1 MSAANE
7 MYVKEFNADL
17 GELALGIEGSKHW
30 KRFNANR
37 IGKIKKTTAMQK
49 KLFTEK
55 PVERIE
61 IFINGDNTL
70 YVIQKDKLKDDFNWV
85 NDVLKNFAEKNK
97 VVYEEEE

>member
-1 MSAANE
+1 
-7 MYVKEFNADL
+7 
-17 GELALGIEGSKHW
+17 
-30 KRFNANR
+30 
-37 IGKIKKTTAMQK
+37 MQK